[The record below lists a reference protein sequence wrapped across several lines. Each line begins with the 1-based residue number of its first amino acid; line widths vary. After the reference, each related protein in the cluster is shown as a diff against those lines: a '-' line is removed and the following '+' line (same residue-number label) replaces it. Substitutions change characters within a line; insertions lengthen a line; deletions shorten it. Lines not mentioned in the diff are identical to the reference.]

1 MASSS
6 GTKKQIGLLANA
18 LKRKDSFIQ
27 FFAMGGILLLSMRSL
42 GQKYR
47 LHSLQED
54 NYDLR
59 EEHEKLTEKMKNI
72 KRSLLDEAALD
83 STGGRENRGIGGE
96 LSSEIARKRI
106 KQTRIY

>member
-6 GTKKQIGLLANA
+6 GAQKQIGLFANA

-47 LHSLQED
+47 LHGLQED

-72 KRSLLDEAALD
+72 KRSLLNEAHLD
-83 STGGRENRGIGGE
+83 STGSLASRLRLLFGNDEN
-96 LSSEIARKRI
+96 
-106 KQTRIY
+106 

>member
-1 MASSS
+1 
-6 GTKKQIGLLANA
+6 
-18 LKRKDSFIQ
+18 
-27 FFAMGGILLLSMRSL
+27 MGGILLLSMKSL

-83 STGGRENRGIGGE
+83 STGLLASRLRLLFGNDD
-96 LSSEIARKRI
+96 K
-106 KQTRIY
+106 

>member
-83 STGGRENRGIGGE
+83 STGRQENRGIGGE
-96 LSSEIARKRI
+96 LISVIARKRI
-106 KQTRIY
+106 KQTRI

>member
-1 MASSS
+1 
-6 GTKKQIGLLANA
+6 
-18 LKRKDSFIQ
+18 
-27 FFAMGGILLLSMRSL
+27 MGGILFLSMKSL

-83 STGGRENRGIGGE
+83 STGLLASRLRLLFGNDD
-96 LSSEIARKRI
+96 K
-106 KQTRIY
+106 

>member
-1 MASSS
+1 
-6 GTKKQIGLLANA
+6 
-18 LKRKDSFIQ
+18 
-27 FFAMGGILLLSMRSL
+27 MGGILLLSMKSL

-72 KRSLLDEAALD
+72 KRSLLDEATLD
-83 STGGRENRGIGGE
+83 STGLLASQLRLLFGNDD
-96 LSSEIARKRI
+96 K
-106 KQTRIY
+106 

>member
-6 GTKKQIGLLANA
+6 GTTKKQIGLLGNA
-18 LKRKDSFIQ
+18 LKRKDNFIW
-27 FFAMGGILLLSMRSL
+27 FFVMGGILLLSMRPL

-54 NYDLR
+54 NY
-59 EEHEKLTEKMKNI
+59 KMKNI

-83 STGGRENRGIGGE
+83 STGFLASRLKLLFGNDE
-96 LSSEIARKRI
+96 K
-106 KQTRIY
+106 

>member
-6 GTKKQIGLLANA
+6 SSGTTKNQIGLLANA

-47 LHSLQED
+47 LHK
-54 NYDLR
+54 
-59 EEHEKLTEKMKNI
+59 HEKLTEKIKNI
-72 KRSLLDEAALD
+72 KGSLLDEAALD
-83 STGGRENRGIGGE
+83 STGFLASRLRLLFG
-96 LSSEIARKRI
+96 KD
-106 KQTRIY
+106 

>member
-6 GTKKQIGLLANA
+6 SSGTTKKQIGLLANA

-54 NYDLR
+54 NYTLR
-59 EEHEKLTEKMKNI
+59 EEHEN
-72 KRSLLDEAALD
+72 LLDEAALD
-83 STGGRENRGIGGE
+83 STGFLASRLRLLFGDDE
-96 LSSEIARKRI
+96 K
-106 KQTRIY
+106 

>member
-1 MASSS
+1 MPSSCS
-6 GTKKQIGLLANA
+6 GTSKKQIGLLANA

-47 LHSLQED
+47 LQED
-54 NYDLR
+54 NYILR
-59 EEHEKLTEKMKNI
+59 EKHEKLTEKMKNI

-83 STGGRENRGIGGE
+83 STGFLASRLQLLFGNNE
-96 LSSEIARKRI
+96 
-106 KQTRIY
+106 

>member
-6 GTKKQIGLLANA
+6 GTKKPIGLLANA

-72 KRSLLDEAALD
+72 KRSLFDEAALD
-83 STGGRENRGIGGE
+83 STGRLENRGIGGD
-96 LSSEIARKRI
+96 LISVIASKRI
-106 KQTRIY
+106 KQTRI